1 MSTMRTAGG
10 TQQIEAKDGSP
21 DGLTRPEPGQFPRVR
36 TPEEVFVSPR
46 VVDRVAFEDYAGA
59 LRKLLAAA
67 TTEGEHLRRTAVE
80 ASKSLRA
87 IGEVLPAVD
96 KKLARA
102 GELVGQLSEKLE
114 RVEAAAK
121 RAEAAADRATTA
133 EQRIRDID
141 ERARHRIF
149 EASGAATDEAV
160 ARIEDVAQKRADEL
174 DDRGGTLNEFVDRG
188 RADLAETRAKAAEA
202 MEKTAGQVKA
212 ETASALESIKTQ
224 RTQAQDAIAEDHQAA
239 THAIDSVRGDV
250 VEAVAT
256 ERLATEQ
263 ALSDRVGRLTE
274 RVDELVDA
282 AEERLSQVLEEKS
295 QAANERADAV
305 AQRIDA
311 GVTPQIE
318 ASAAAAEAAMERAS
332 AADAMAR
339 GVFEIGLE
347 EIEQLCARAEAVL
360 AASGAGQATPASD
373 SLAAI
378 TKAASAAMEQMTLT
392 AADGERA
399 RRQAEESRK
408 ALGESIESAAIWLD
422 RLIEQRDGLQQSITL
437 ATKLCEQAEGQLA
450 ERRAEL
456 DEAMRG
462 PATEVQRHV
471 DALNALAERAEEK
484 RESLAELIEQIEGEA
499 ETHASAATEKA
510 IHKAKVEAE
519 TLNAKVEQA
528 VQALSALA
536 EQTDNKRVEL
546 ADAIDQAEKRAETKA
561 NAAADKAAEKAIHKA
576 KVESEKL
583 DAKAT
588 QARQAL
594 EQAWKTLET
603 RLKGEL
609 KESLT
614 ALSAEGQRADR
625 ARKALREDIE
635 TARTVEKE
643 TRAAVSKP
651 APASSVEQLNR
662 LASMMQ
668 ALATRTATPVK
679 PDPTKAASPKPA
691 AKPEAAVTTPAPA
704 TAPASKKVAKKTAK
718 KVAKTVAKAEP
729 AKVAK
734 KTTKTAAK
742 KTAKKAPSR
751 RSTGS

>member
-1 MSTMRTAGG
+1 MSTTRTAGG
-10 TQQIEAKDGSP
+10 TQLIVPMYGSALCFGP
-21 DGLTRPEPGQFPRVR
+21 AEPGQFPRVR

-87 IGEVLPAVD
+87 IGDVLPAVD

-133 EQRIRDID
+133 EQRIRDMD

-149 EASGAATDEAV
+149 EASGSATDEAV
-160 ARIEDVAQKRADEL
+160 ARIEDIAQKRADEL
-174 DDRGGTLNEFVDRG
+174 DDRGVTLNEFVDRG

-212 ETASALESIKTQ
+212 ETANAVEAIKTQ
-224 RTQAQDAIAEDHQAA
+224 RAQAQDAIAEDHQSA
-239 THAIDSVRGDV
+239 THAIDGARGEV
-250 VEAVAT
+250 VEAIST

-263 ALSDRVGRLTE
+263 ALADRVSRLTM

-282 AEERLSQVLEEKS
+282 AEHRLGQVLEEKS
-295 QAANERADAV
+295 QEANERADSV
-305 AQRIDA
+305 AQRIDS
-311 GVTPQIE
+311 GITPQLE

-332 AADAMAR
+332 EADAKAR
-339 GVFEIGLE
+339 SVFEIGRE
-347 EIEQLCARAEAVL
+347 EIEKLCERAEAVVE
-360 AASGAGQATPASD
+360 ASGAGQANPAEN

-378 TKAASAAMEQMTLT
+378 TKSAAGAMEQMTLT

-408 ALGESIESAAIWLD
+408 ALGESIESAALWLD
-422 RLIEQRDGLQQSITL
+422 RLVEQRDSLQQSITL
-437 ATKLCEQAEGQLA
+437 ATKLCDQAEGQLA

-471 DALNALAERAEEK
+471 DTLNALAERAEEK
-484 RESLAELIEQIEGEA
+484 REALVELIEQIEGEA
-499 ETHASAATEKA
+499 ETHAGAATERA

-519 TLNAKVEQA
+519 TLDAKVEQA
-528 VQALSALA
+528 VQALSTLA
-536 EQTDNKRVEL
+536 EQTDSKRVEL

-614 ALSAEGQRADR
+614 ALSAEGQRAER

-651 APASSVEQLNR
+651 APASSVEQLIR

-668 ALATRTATPVK
+668 DLATKTA
-679 PDPTKAASPKPA
+679 APKPA
-691 AKPEAAVTTPAPA
+691 TSRAAAMPQASVAAP
-704 TAPASKKVAKKTAK
+704 PASKKVAKKTAK
-718 KVAKTVAKAEP
+718 KVAKKVAKVEP
-729 AKVAK
+729 KRVAPKSVAKKTSKAAAK
-734 KTTKTAAK
+734 KTTKKAPVRK
-742 KTAKKAPSR
+742 KTR
-751 RSTGS
+751 G